1 MSITYERKRP
11 GFYVLKKPVFFLDFF
26 GTTQRMSSE
35 QKNFRHTLS
44 VSEI

>member
-1 MSITYERKRP
+1 MSEKDLAFMYSRNQ
-11 GFYVLKKPVFFLDFF
+11 FFLDFF